1 MPLDQA
7 GHVERRDV
15 ELTFALLCHRGDQ
28 HDLVARRA
36 GRKPFRML
44 RIPLAARDPHREF
57 QAGRVSEIVEAPHPP
72 CSIRAPSSPRREDWI
87 AGSLGSSPTIT
98 RMKRCA
104 SLGAASARDNT
115 GGTCGIGSQMQTVPR
130 ASPRPA
136 AAVPL
141 TAVLPTT
148 AVPVAAV
155 LPTTTVPLTAV
166 LPVTVT
172 ALAVPAATALTGP
185 ALAPTGTSIAAIKS
199 PATGKR
205 RIAGSFRRPRESS
218 APSPRLVPL
227 RPRGER
233 SLVIQEAPQLA

>member
-1 MPLDQA
+1 MPLDQG

-44 RIPLAARDPHREF
+44 RIPLAARDLHRGF

-172 ALAVPAATALTGP
+172 AVAVPAAAALTGP
-185 ALAPTGTSIAAIKS
+185 ASAAPGTMVAATNS
-199 PATGKR
+199 PATSER
-205 RIAGSFRRPRESS
+205 RIC
-218 APSPRLVPL
+218 LL
-227 RPRGER
+227 LWR
-233 SLVIQEAPQLA
+233 SEEHTSEL